1 MKKLKLIGGLCYLI
15 SFFFAASLFLNIN
28 IGMSGG
34 MTLVIFLFLG
44 ALGFLFNLVSYSKDK
59 YGNPMSNLT
68 YWLGS
73 FFVFAGLVFKM
84 LHFPFSIS
92 LIIIGAAIL
101 FVSIFFLRKRANKK
115 DDNEILDQ
123 F

>member
-1 MKKLKLIGGLCYLI
+1 MKKIKLIGGLCYLI
-15 SFFFAASLFLNIN
+15 SFLFAASLFLNIN
-28 IGMSGG
+28 IGISAG
-34 MTLVIFLFLG
+34 MTLLIFLLLG

-59 YGNPMSNLT
+59 NGNPMSNLT

-92 LIIIGAAIL
+92 LIIIGAVIL
-101 FVSIFFLRKRANKK
+101 FISIFFLRKKVGDK
-115 DDNEILDQ
+115 DDDEILDQ

>member
-1 MKKLKLIGGLCYLI
+1 
-15 SFFFAASLFLNIN
+15 
-28 IGMSGG
+28 MSGG